1 MQSLSQFNLPVSLPG
16 AHLLGTPAGQG
27 HLTANTSSST
37 FTNNKSLH
45 NKSSKPGM
53 PDDGLGLNV
62 AFVSNSSV
70 VGAADLY
77 DPDQPLWTND
87 CPETSPA
94 LLALNPSTIDEAE
107 AMLDARPS
115 DRHPFGHCDA
125 FDNERPIKNG
135 GTAVGSQSSS
145 VWGRIGGSKSR
156 PDVREKIDSAVS
168 STSHL
173 ENEIKIDTESE
184 NGVQVVARQGKT
196 MAVDDVGTQVTGPSS
211 KQQNDSGRNTRKPS
225 QKALRTLFVNGIP
238 HKENK
243 RETLLPHFQK
253 FGEVIDIYIPL
264 NSERAFVQFSKREEA
279 EAALKAPDAVM
290 GNRFIKLWWANRD
303 SIPDDGVSGTS
314 NVNPHAVTPSPL
326 GLSNPW
332 TIRGKDNAQT
342 SGPKVNV
349 THTSVSSVPASDHPK
364 PIITSG
370 PRAPPPLQKKLEN
383 LALLKEVLMKQEMLA
398 KKRNEFMRQ
407 LDKLSKQ
414 VRDTFEF

>member
-1 MQSLSQFNLPVSLPG
+1 MPG

-94 LLALNPSTIDEAE
+94 LLALNPSTIDESE
-107 AMLDARPS
+107 AMLDAHPS
-115 DRHPFGHCDA
+115 DRHPFGHCDP

-156 PDVREKIDSAVS
+156 PDVREKVDSAVS

-211 KQQNDSGRNTRKPS
+211 KQQNDSGRNSRKPS

-243 RETLLPHFQK
+243 RETLIPHFQK

-303 SIPDDGVSGTS
+303 SIPDDGVSGIS

-349 THTSVSSVPASDHPK
+349 THASVSSVPALDHPK
-364 PIITSG
+364 PITTSG

-414 VRDTFEF
+414 VGDTFEF